1 MSKIR
6 VLLALDSPLLRELL
20 RKLIE
25 REPDIEV
32 VDEVDDPVDLLLGT
46 DMARV
51 NAVIHSWPESAQM
64 PGICTLLLAE
74 FPDLL
79 LLNIPPD
86 ADRAYACRQAI
97 ATTPL
102 PNASLDDLIK
112 TIREGSTMV
121 TETRRALR

>member
-20 RKLIE
+20 RKLID

-32 VDEVDDPVDLLLGT
+32 VDEVDDPVDLLLGA
-46 DMARV
+46 DLANV
-51 NAVIHSWPESAQM
+51 NAVVHAWPSAQM
-64 PGICTLLLAE
+64 PGICTLLLGE
-74 FPDLL
+74 YPDLL
-79 LLNIPPD
+79 LVGIPRG
-86 ADRAYACRQAI
+86 AECAYACRQAI

-112 TIREGSTMV
+112 TIREGSTLV
-121 TETRRALR
+121 TDTTRALR